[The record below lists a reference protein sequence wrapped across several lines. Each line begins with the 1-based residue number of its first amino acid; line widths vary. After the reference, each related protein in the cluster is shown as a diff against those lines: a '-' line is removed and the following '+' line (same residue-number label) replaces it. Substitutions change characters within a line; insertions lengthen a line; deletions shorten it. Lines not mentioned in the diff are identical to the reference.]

1 MNMTEI
7 DNIIKETVN
16 NTYSSIDKEGLLET
30 IKANEYFN
38 EKFFNQVIRTAIET
52 QVDSIIKDLENDQFT
67 FDLDRCENICN
78 SSDYLICVGSAGG
91 WRGTHKTMPTI
102 FSSFMKMKAFK
113 LFYGSFDEIA
123 IKFEQDEGELIN
135 IKFECMHHDG
145 TNVYHLLPVRREQLN
160 SVYDK
165 IYDIG
170 NENDGYSNII
180 PSSLEDYTL
189 DSDLLFIKYL
199 IKFSVLTEKQVQFI
213 SKNVPDHIF
222 EKAMNSVKHIH
233 T

>member
-1 MNMTEI
+1 MTNI
-7 DNIIKETVN
+7 DSIINETVN
-16 NTYSSIDKEGLLET
+16 NTNSSIDKEGLLET

-38 EKFFNQVIRTAIET
+38 DKFFNRVIRKAIET
-52 QVDSIIKDLENDQFT
+52 QVDSIVEDLEQDQFT

-78 SSDYLICVGSAGG
+78 SSDYLICVGTAGG
-91 WRGTHKTMPTI
+91 WRGIRKTMPTV
-102 FSSFMKMKAFK
+102 FSSFVKMKAFK
-113 LFYGSFDEIA
+113 LFYGSFDKID

-165 IYDIG
+165 IYEMG
-170 NENDGYSNII
+170 NEKDGYSNII
-180 PSSLEDYTL
+180 PSSLENYTL

-199 IKFSVLTEKQVQFI
+199 IKFSVLTEKQTQLI
-213 SKNVPDHIF
+213 SKNVPAHIF
-222 EKAMNSVKHIH
+222 EKAMKSVEQIHI
-233 T
+233 

>member
-1 MNMTEI
+1 MTEI
-7 DNIIKETVN
+7 DSIINETVN
-16 NTYSSIDKEGLLET
+16 NTNSSIDKEGLLET

-38 EKFFNQVIRTAIET
+38 DTFFNRVIRKAIET
-52 QVDSIIKDLENDQFT
+52 QVDSIVEDLEQDQFT

-78 SSDYLICVGSAGG
+78 SSDYLICVGTAGG
-91 WRGTHKTMPTI
+91 WRGIRKTMPTV

-113 LFYGSFDEIA
+113 LFYGSFDKID

-165 IYDIG
+165 IYEMG
-170 NENDGYSNII
+170 NENNGYSNII
-180 PSSLEDYTL
+180 PSSLENYTL

-199 IKFSVLTEKQVQFI
+199 IKFSVLTEKQVQLI
-213 SKNVPDHIF
+213 SKNVPAHIF
-222 EKAMNSVKHIH
+222 EKAMKSVEQIHI
-233 T
+233 